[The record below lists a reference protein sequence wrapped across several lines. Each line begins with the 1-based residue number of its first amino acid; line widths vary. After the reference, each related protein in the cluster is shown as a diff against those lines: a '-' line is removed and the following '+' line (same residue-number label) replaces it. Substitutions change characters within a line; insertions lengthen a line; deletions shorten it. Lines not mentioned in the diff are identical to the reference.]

1 MSPPSL
7 RTRLKAYFSPPVWLA
22 LAIYNHVRI
31 VVSNPTT
38 LLHPSA
44 LRRAAY
50 SALWLSTG
58 STLAGPSHL
67 PGPTAS
73 LIQSARGRVLEIG
86 AGSGELIQYY
96 DPQQVDEVVGIEP
109 AQELVGKLSRN
120 ASMVFGTVEVGGV
133 SVGERGHGAERYRII
148 RASAEQ
154 NSLLPALEK
163 AGLLEP
169 GWVQEGVFDEIIC
182 VRVLCMVPRFEETVE
197 GLWRLLKPGGRFVI
211 CEHGINRWRWWHRSD
226 DRRKDNSQDDVGSFV
241 ARILQAFY
249 ESLGWSFWMGDCHL
263 QRDIEGVF
271 RGVGGGNGWSKVV
284 LELVDGWSVL
294 PYTVGYLVK
303 GY

>member
-1 MSPPSL
+1 
-7 RTRLKAYFSPPVWLA
+7 
-22 LAIYNHVRI
+22 
-31 VVSNPTT
+31 NPTT

-120 ASMVFGTVEVGGV
+120 AK
-133 SVGERGHGAERYRII
+133 RGHGAERYRII

-211 CEHGINRWRWWHRSD
+211 CEHGINRWRC
-226 DRRKDNSQDDVGSFV
+226 QDDVGSFV